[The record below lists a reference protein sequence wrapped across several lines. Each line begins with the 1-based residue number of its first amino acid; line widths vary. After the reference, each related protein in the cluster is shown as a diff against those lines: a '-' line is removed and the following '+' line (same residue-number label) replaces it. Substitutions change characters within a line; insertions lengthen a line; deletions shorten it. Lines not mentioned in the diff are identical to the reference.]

1 MPSDPRTAGA
11 LEALAE
17 SRTQFRSA
25 ISAAHDQMAG
35 YLAAHRARTH
45 GHAQVVARELG
56 QFAAGRIDA
65 ERFGALFNESHV
77 LPPESAERI
86 ERLVGVLAEL
96 LAEGNDLFTCDVA
109 PGGNLHSDVERAI
122 AHAGRVF
129 AAVLAFQAIKS
140 GTYRA
145 ERHDED
151 VRAFPFSKWNRSER
165 LLGLPL
171 VVEVDGADAHAEGL
185 ADYIDGRMAMVLV
198 IRGSSTPAPLARL
211 ISPGTLV
218 VQTNDLSELG
228 VLATC
233 DGPAIAALVPANA
246 TRFVHDPQ
254 AARSMQT
261 RLRVTYVPADPPR
274 QPLGARSVWQQMEE
288 LTQLRTLEQ
297 AARPEAVMST
307 PRSASAATPVAATP
321 VAGPVDDA
329 SVDRLAGWLL
339 SEAGLAGTPVAAGEA
354 GR

>member
-1 MPSDPRTAGA
+1 MGA
-11 LEALAE
+11 LEALADR
-17 SRTQFRSA
+17 RTQFRSA

-65 ERFGALFNESHV
+65 ERFGALFAESHF
-77 LPPESAERI
+77 LTPENAERI

-96 LAEGNDLFTCDVA
+96 LAEGNELFTCDVPA
-109 PGGNLHSDVERAI
+109 GGNLHSDVERAI

-129 AAVLAFQAIKS
+129 GAVTAFQAIKT

-145 ERHDED
+145 ERHDDD
-151 VRAFPFSKWNRSER
+151 VRGFPFSKWNRSER

-185 ADYIDGRMAMVLV
+185 ADYIDGRMAIVLV
-198 IRGSSTPAPLARL
+198 IRGSSTPAPLVRL
-211 ISPGTLV
+211 VSPGTFV
-218 VQTNDLSELG
+218 VQTNDVSGLG

-233 DGPAIAALVPANA
+233 EAPVVAALVPANA
-246 TRFVHDPQ
+246 TRFIHDPS
-254 AARSMQT
+254 AARSMQA
-261 RLRVTYVPADPPR
+261 RLRVTYVPADAPR
-274 QPLGARSVWQQMEE
+274 QPLGARSVWQQLEE

-297 AARPEAVMST
+297 LGRPEAMLAVPPGLPTSG
-307 PRSASAATPVAATP
+307 PVANPTA
-321 VAGPVDDA
+321 
-329 SVDRLAGWLL
+329 
-339 SEAGLAGTPVAAGEA
+339 
-354 GR
+354 